1 MSQALKTL
9 TREAVDA
16 LQDVLPRI
24 ARGVA
29 GQSRRSKEK
38 IREMAEAIRAKDVE
52 LARGVRRSDVDA
64 PTTMDVDVRAFR
76 NRRYDQAEF
85 DRQVDE
91 QIDAL
96 QDLSVADWI
105 RNRGDYLD
113 GGRTSA
119 SIRAQ
124 RQARERALDDRIDE
138 LIAAGVDDYDEAV
151 AQAKAWLATQ
161 AATHR
166 LDGIAGGDL
175 TDVSGVGDAGV
186 NASLGSQWR
195 HRVGSVDDAVAEF
208 VAANPDADLS
218 QVFMDISWSGGARTR
233 VE

>member
-9 TREAVDA
+9 TREAIDA

-29 GQSRRSKEK
+29 GQSKRSKDK
-38 IREMAEAIRAKDVE
+38 IREMAEAIRAKDLE
-52 LARGVRRSDVDA
+52 LARGVRRSDVDN
-64 PTTMDVDVRAFR
+64 PTTMDVDIRSFN
-76 NRRYDQAEF
+76 NRRYDQTEF
-85 DRQVDE
+85 NRQVDE
-91 QIDAL
+91 QVDAL

-119 SIRAQ
+119 SRRAQ
-124 RQARERALDDRIDE
+124 QEARERAFDDQVETLMD
-138 LIAAGVDDYDEAV
+138 AGVEYEDAV
-151 AQAKAWLATQ
+151 QQANEWLSTQ

-175 TDVSGVGDAGV
+175 TDIPGVGDAGV
-186 NASLGSQWR
+186 NSSLGSQWR
-195 HRVGSVDDAVAEF
+195 HRVSALDTAVADF
-208 VAANPDADLS
+208 VANNPGVDLS
-218 QVFMDISWSGGARTR
+218 EVFMNIRFRSPVDR
-233 VE
+233 VAA